1 MHGFNNSVTYLSKL
15 CEKNDFIFVQEH
27 WLLKAFLCKF
37 DVVIKTFVFNGCS
50 AMDSVCGRPF
60 GGVGI
65 LYRKNLSSKLRIVG
79 YHSESRCVAVTLST
93 VIYGY
98 YV

>member
-37 DVVIKTFVFNGCS
+37 DVVIKTLCLMAVLQWIAYVAGLLAVSVFYIVKTCHLS
-50 AMDSVCGRPF
+50 FELLVI
-60 GGVGI
+60 I
-65 LYRKNLSSKLRIVG
+65 LKADV
-79 YHSESRCVAVTLST
+79 
-93 VIYGY
+93 
-98 YV
+98 